1 MSLPSPLFDRILSR
15 TSIRL
20 GLRLYAAGVYI
31 CGIVG
36 WAILYA
42 VSPVHASHSD
52 LHVRYFGCI
61 LIVCAGYGAIP
72 IIISWQSNNC
82 GSQSQR
88 AVALGMLN
96 TIGKLVA
103 AL

>member
-1 MSLPSPLFDRILSR
+1 
-15 TSIRL
+15 
-20 GLRLYAAGVYI
+20 
-31 CGIVG
+31 
-36 WAILYA
+36 
-42 VSPVHASHSD
+42 
-52 LHVRYFGCI
+52 

>member
-1 MSLPSPLFDRILSR
+1 L
-15 TSIRL
+15 IRL
-20 GLRLYAAGVYI
+20 EYSLYAAGVYI

-103 AL
+103 VNR